1 MLISVVENV
10 GNFHTDARDGIVV
23 LTCLR
28 GLPLSHP
35 HQRFPTTFN
44 KEVAWSAHVFSYKP
58 NNPTEPA
65 GTCYEYEQ
73 TVYSAS
79 FSHRFPCCELQR

>member
-28 GLPLSHP
+28 GLPLLHP

-44 KEVAWSAHVFSYKP
+44 KEVTWSAHVFS
-58 NNPTEPA
+58 
-65 GTCYEYEQ
+65 
-73 TVYSAS
+73 
-79 FSHRFPCCELQR
+79 L